1 MLRHYTGLTPSNVAR
16 DAKYSVVSGTAVD
29 QVRLIYRISS
39 REHYLLTTGQHP
51 LLVEMVNAAK
61 IELNGQPRG
70 VFYINEFCDVL
81 IPDGEGGSYWAGHY
95 GENLEFEY
103 GDQIISPKAPAGLMP
118 GEIWP
123 GPHVGVKYILRAG
136 GADIKYE
143 LRTGYRVLTV
153 PLSQEQEIGAESA
166 ARLAKR
172 LAGIM
177 GTPGGRFYI
186 NERGEMFSPARADDG
201 ISPVYLGNLDDD
213 MWFSPPDGYERP

>member
-16 DAKYSVVSGTAVD
+16 DAKYSVVSGTPVD

-51 LLVEMVNAAK
+51 LLVEIVNAAK

-95 GENLEFEY
+95 DENLEFEY
-103 GDQIISPKAPAGLMP
+103 EDQILSPKAPAGLMP
-118 GEIWP
+118 GDIWP

-143 LRTGYRVLTV
+143 SRIGNRVLTV
-153 PLSQEQEIGAESA
+153 PLSDEIGTEPS

-172 LAGIM
+172 LAGII
-177 GTPGGRFYI
+177 GFSGGRFYV
-186 NERGEMFSPARADDG
+186 NERGELFSPARAGDG
-201 ISPVYLGNLDDD
+201 VSPVYLGNLDHD
-213 MWFSPPDGYERP
+213 MWFAPPDGYDRP